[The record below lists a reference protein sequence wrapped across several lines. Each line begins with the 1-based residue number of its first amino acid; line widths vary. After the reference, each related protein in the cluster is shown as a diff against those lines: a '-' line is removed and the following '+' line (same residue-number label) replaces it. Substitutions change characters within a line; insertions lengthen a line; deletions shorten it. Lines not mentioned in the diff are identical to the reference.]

1 MGLRSSVH
9 HRGRAR
15 LFSKPFQVEV
25 LLSFN
30 LEQCKREDPGNVYP
44 VSRPAFPPFFKLL
57 SKASRRLPQ
66 AMCCALSFPLSP
78 LSCPHHYLRTYRA
91 CEEDNSK
98 FITSIESILRTP
110 AYCQGRVCACSSR
123 HTPETVLPALC
134 SAFPVRALKTTV
146 GYSFAQALMFSL
158 KLGAQIP
165 CCFTGFPRCWA
176 ETKGKTA
183 IFQRQQLPPQL
194 VVL

>member
-1 MGLRSSVH
+1 MYIQSHGLHSLHSLSFYL
-9 HRGRAR
+9 R
-15 LFSKPFQVEV
+15 LPDVFHKPCAV
-25 LLSFN
+25 LL
-30 LEQCKREDPGNVYP
+30 V
-44 VSRPAFPPFFKLL
+44 
-57 SKASRRLPQ
+57 
-66 AMCCALSFPLSP
+66 FPLSP

-110 AYCQGRVCACSSR
+110 AYCQGRACACSSR